1 MKNKDLE
8 RSVEGAQKIVK
19 VLNDRT
25 RLKILFFFCRNKKR
39 NVSEL
44 QSLVQRSHTATS
56 HHLSTLKS
64 NRMVSAE
71 RKGKYMY
78 YSLNDE
84 HIKTILKVLFEH
96 TMEEGEF
103 CGTPSQKRLL

>member
-1 MKNKDLE
+1 
-8 RSVEGAQKIVK
+8 
-19 VLNDRT
+19 
-25 RLKILFFFCRNKKR
+25 
-39 NVSEL
+39 
-44 QSLVQRSHTATS
+44 
-56 HHLSTLKS
+56 
-64 NRMVSAE
+64 MVSAE